1 MPDDITERYPQLADL
16 DGKDDDQRI
25 EVFRDVLAAARARRE
40 PLKDKTAGRE
50 TTGCER
56 CRNGTS

>member
-25 EVFRDVLAAARARRE
+25 EVFRDVL
-40 PLKDKTAGRE
+40 GRDPIVVPIV
-50 TTGCER
+50 TQI
-56 CRNGTS
+56 

>member
-25 EVFRDVLAAARARRE
+25 EVFRDVLASSTR
-40 PLKDKTAGRE
+40 
-50 TTGCER
+50 TTER
-56 CRNGTS
+56 QDRWQGNHRM

>member
-25 EVFRDVLAAARARRE
+25 AVSSATCSANCSASSTR
-40 PLKDKTAGRE
+40 
-50 TTGCER
+50 TTER
-56 CRNGTS
+56 QDRWQGNHRM